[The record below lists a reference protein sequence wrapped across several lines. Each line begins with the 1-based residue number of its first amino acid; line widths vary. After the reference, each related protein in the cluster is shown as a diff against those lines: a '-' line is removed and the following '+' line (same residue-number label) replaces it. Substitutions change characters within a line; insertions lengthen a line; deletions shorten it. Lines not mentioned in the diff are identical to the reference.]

1 MGVARSSW
9 QKGSSFRVHVAM
21 KPNLHTVTQS
31 QGFRLRIELDGTTP
45 LVWRRVEVLASATF
59 WDLHVAIQDA
69 FGWLDYHLHE
79 FEVGPLTIGIPD
91 EYGERDTVPGWTV
104 PLSKHLGRV
113 RTLAY
118 LYDFGDDW
126 HHTIHLEE
134 VMDTDGK
141 PYPRCLAGENA
152 TPPEDCG
159 GVYGFEELKEVLTKP
174 RSARFREMR
183 DWLKNNH
190 AKVYW
195 PFDPLAFD
203 HTKVTFRDPAE
214 RLNELVL

>member
-1 MGVARSSW
+1 MPTSTKAKAGNPMASRIPV
-9 QKGSSFRVHVAM
+9 
-21 KPNLHTVTQS
+21 LH
-31 QGFRLRIELDGTTP
+31 LRIDLDRTMP
-45 LVWRRVEVLASATF
+45 LVWRRIEIPASSTF

-69 FGWLDYHLHE
+69 FGWLDYHAHE
-79 FEVGPLTIGIPD
+79 FEVGPITIGVPD
-91 EYGERDTVPGWTV
+91 EFADKDMAPGWTV
-104 PLSKHLGRV
+104 PLSVHFGRI
-113 RTLAY
+113 RTLTY

-134 VMDTDGK
+134 VRDADGG
-141 PYPRCLAGENA
+141 PYPRCLTGENA

-159 GVYGFEELKEVLTKP
+159 GVYGFEQLKEALTKP
-174 RSARFREMR
+174 KSAKFREMR

-203 HTKVTFRDPAE
+203 PTKITFRDAAE
-214 RLNELVL
+214 RLNELLL

>member
-1 MGVARSSW
+1 
-9 QKGSSFRVHVAM
+9 M
-21 KPNLHTVTQS
+21 KPNLRTATQS
-31 QGFRLRIELDGTTP
+31 QAFRLRIELDGTTP
-45 LVWRRVEVLASATF
+45 LVWRRIEILASATF
-59 WDLHVAIQDA
+59 WDLHIAIQDA

-79 FEVGPLTIGIPD
+79 FEVGTLSIGIPD

-104 PLSKHLGRV
+104 PLSAHLGPI
-113 RTLAY
+113 RTLTY

-126 HHTIHLEE
+126 RHTIHLEE
-134 VMDTDGK
+134 VTDADGK

-174 RSARFREMR
+174 KSARFREMR

-203 HTKVTFRDPAE
+203 RAKVTFRDPTE
-214 RLNELVL
+214 RLNELAL